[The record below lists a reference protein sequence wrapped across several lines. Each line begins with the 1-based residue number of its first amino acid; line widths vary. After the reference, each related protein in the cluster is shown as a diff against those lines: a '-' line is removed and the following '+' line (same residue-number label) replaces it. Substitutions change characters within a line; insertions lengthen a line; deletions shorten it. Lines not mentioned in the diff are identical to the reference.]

1 MNHAGKPPAKI
12 RMATQRSPHQTSGG
26 AVFDTTMAWLAGNL
40 HQPGLHGAQR
50 HGPHGAGVGEDP
62 REPIPSGT
70 PGTQE
75 RRIPHVHGVEHTGAS
90 AAGVPLA
97 PRHPAHREGVGGDP
111 RQPTPSSTPGTQ
123 QPRFPSP
130 DGIAHTRIPAAV
142 IPTPGWRGACPPRQL
157 RQWRWCRLWMWSAQP
172 VSSSPVPA
180 AGPWPRRHGSG
191 GSLWLSSPGWRWRCG
206 SGRR

>member
-142 IPTPGWRGACPPRQL
+142 ISTPGCAWRIPAEATTTVAVVSL
-157 RQWRWCRLWMWSAQP
+157 KELSALP
-172 VSSSPVPA
+172 VSSVP
-180 AGPWPRRHGSG
+180 GQGVWCGPRRPRG
-191 GSLWLSSPGWRWRCG
+191 GSSFQSDGP
-206 SGRR
+206 GRR